1 MRAGRRIGRWNGGAR
16 FYVLGSKYE
25 TAAKQSCQ
33 ATVSMDGSRSVAIAA
48 SGRMEDPE
56 PIPGS

>member
-1 MRAGRRIGRWNGGAR
+1 MRAGRRISGWSAGTR
-16 FYVLGSKYE
+16 FYVLGSKHK
-25 TAAKQSCQ
+25 TAVKQSCQ